1 MRRLLNQFIRFAG
14 VGGAAFVIDYG
25 LLIILTSLFGVFY
38 MVSATIS
45 YIVSVVF
52 NYAMSMRFVFSH
64 RKDMSRMREFV
75 IFVIL
80 STIGLIL
87 TNIGMYVG
95 VDICN
100 VDYRITKIVATAMV
114 TMFNFVTRRAFLDGA
129 NHERKQAKAAAAA
142 QSFQKEWDSLLNR
155 AESDRTESQAES
167 EPQVEPEPVSEST
180 SGSKSEVASEPTPES
195 IPDFASGSTPESTPE
210 LVSQREAAASLD
222 EHGQERDGS

>member
-1 MRRLLNQFIRFAG
+1 M
-14 VGGAAFVIDYG
+14 IDYG

-142 QSFQKEWDSLLNR
+142 QSFQKEWDSLL
-155 AESDRTESQAES
+155 DRTESQAES
-167 EPQVEPEPVSEST
+167 ELVSEST
-180 SGSKSEVASEPTPES
+180 SGSKPEIASELTPES
-195 IPDFASGSTPESTPE
+195 IPDFASESTPE
-210 LVSQREAAASLD
+210 LAFQREAAASLD
-222 EHGQERDGS
+222 EHGQERDGN